1 MESLKEA
8 DFNQKDNFIAGWFI
22 DEKVC
27 DDLINYFERSSDK
40 FPGRV
45 QAKDKDKL
53 DPDCKKSTDLS
64 IYRENR
70 DTEILNYYAELN
82 KVCENYKEKYVYC
95 SNWQDPWAIIN
106 SWNIQRFYPNE
117 AFYKAHCERFGRHTA
132 ARHLVFMTYLNDV
145 EDGGET
151 EFIYQKMKVKPKK
164 GLTLIWGTDW
174 TFLHRGLVSPTQTKY
189 ITTGWFE
196 YI

>member
-1 MESLKEA
+1 MEMLKEA
-8 DFNQKDNFIAGWFI
+8 DFNKNDNFIAGWFI
-22 DEKVC
+22 DETVC
-27 DDLINYFERSSDK
+27 DALIDYFEKSPDK

-45 QAKDKDKL
+45 QGKDTDKL
-53 DPDCKKSTDLS
+53 DPECKKSTDLS
-64 IYRENR
+64 IKRENR
-70 DTEILNYYAELN
+70 DTEILNYYAELH
-82 KVCENYKEKYVYC
+82 KVCEKYKEKYVYC

-106 SWNIQRFYPNE
+106 PWNIQRFYPNE
-117 AFYKAHCERFGRHTA
+117 AFYKAHCERFGRPTS

-145 EDGGET
+145 DDGGET
-151 EFIYQKMKVKPKK
+151 EFVYQKMKVKPRK

-196 YI
+196 YL

>member
-1 MESLKEA
+1 MLEA

-22 DEKVC
+22 NEKVC
-27 DDLINYFERSSDK
+27 NDLINYFEKSPDK
-40 FPGRV
+40 FAGKV
-45 QAKDKDKL
+45 QVKDKNEL

-64 IYRENR
+64 ISCENK
-70 DTEILNYYAELN
+70 DTEIINYYKELH
-82 KVCENYKEKYVYC
+82 KVCEKYKEKYVYC
-95 SNWQDPWAIIN
+95 SNWQDPWAVIN
-106 SWNIQRFYPNE
+106 PWNIQRFKPNE
-117 AFYKAHCERFGRHTA
+117 AFYEAHCERFGRHTA
-132 ARHLVFMTYLNDV
+132 TRHLVFMTYLNDV

-174 TFLHRGLVSPTQTKY
+174 TFLHRGLISPTQTKY